1 MTKELWKI
9 LSLSQKGPVKARKG
23 HFALVKVGEERWQDL
38 YTRDWLYIEE
48 KVNNGAI
55 NLGLYYKGRLFWEH
69 QKEQVLKIS
78 GYAFLRGMLIEQ
90 RKCFHACDA

>member
-9 LSLSQKGPVKARKG
+9 PSLSQKGLVKAIKG
-23 HFALVKVGEERWQDL
+23 HFALVKVGKENWQDL

-69 QKEQVLKIS
+69 QKEQVLKSS
-78 GYAFLRGMLIEQ
+78 GYAFLQRMLFEQ
-90 RKCFHACDA
+90 RKWFYASDA

>member
-9 LSLSQKGPVKARKG
+9 LSLSQKGLVKARKG
-23 HFALVKVGEERWQDL
+23 HFALVKVGKENWQDL

-55 NLGLYYKGRLFWEH
+55 KLGLYYKGRLFWKH
-69 QKEQVLKIS
+69 QKEQVLKNS
-78 GYAFLRGMLIEQ
+78 GLAVLRRMHFEQ
-90 RKCFHACDA
+90 RKWFHAFDA